1 MSAPTN
7 FRIQHAFQFGLL
19 GGLGVLTAVALG
31 NAAIS
36 LAGIITS
43 IITALF
49 LTLGLEPL
57 IQVIQKRVKKRS
69 YSISIVVLGIL
80 AVVATMILVIFP
92 PLVTQTSALI
102 VQLPNLL
109 TDFLNLPGVQSADAN
124 LGGALSSALNTTGA
138 YLVDSKNWPNL
149 LGGVVQV
156 GMTLFNGAIGA
167 MTVFIL
173 TLYFMAALPSIK
185 KVGISLVSKSKRERV
200 AGLVDQVINSIGRY
214 VMGQVL
220 VATINAS
227 VVFTTMLIAGV
238 EFSLVLAF
246 VDFLLVLVPIIG
258 AMAGWTIVVLVT
270 LASKSVMVAAI
281 VAAVLAVYLQVE
293 AYIIGPKIMTK
304 TVNVPGS
311 LIVVA
316 ALAGGS
322 LLGILGS
329 LLAIPMA
336 ATLLLIIREV
346 WVPKQELK

>member
-1 MSAPTN
+1 MSGPTN

-19 GGLGVLTAVALG
+19 AGLGVLTAVALG

-69 YSISIVVLGIL
+69 YAITIVVFGLL
-80 AVVATMILVIFP
+80 AVVTTMIIVILP
-92 PLVTQTSALI
+92 TLVTQTSALVI
-102 VQLPNLL
+102 QLPYLL
-109 TDFLNLPGVQSADAN
+109 TDFLNLPVVQSADAN
-124 LGGALSSALNTTGA
+124 LGGAISSALNTTGA

-185 KVGISLVSKSKRERV
+185 KVSISLVSKSNRERV
-200 AGLVDQVINSIGRY
+200 AGLVDQVISSIGRY

-220 VATINAS
+220 VASINAS
-227 VVFTTMLIAGV
+227 VVFTTMFIAGV

-258 AMAGWTIVVLVT
+258 AVAGWTIVVLVT
-270 LASKSVMVAAI
+270 LASKSLMTAAI
-281 VAAVLAVYLQVE
+281 VAAVLAIYLQVE
-293 AYIIGPKIMTK
+293 AYFIGPKIMTK

-346 WVPKQELK
+346 WVPRQDLK

>member
-1 MSAPTN
+1 MSEPTN

-19 GGLGVLTAVALG
+19 GGIGVLTAIALG

-49 LTLGLEPL
+49 ITLGLEPL
-57 IQVIQKRVKKRS
+57 IQVIQKQVKKRS
-69 YSISIVVLGIL
+69 YAITLVVLGL
-80 AVVATMILVIFP
+80 LTLVATIALVILP
-92 PLVTQTSALI
+92 PLITQASSLL
-102 VQLPNLL
+102 VQLPTLL
-109 TDFLNLPGVQSADAN
+109 NDFLKLPWVQSADAN
-124 LGGALSSALNTTGA
+124 LGGAISSALNTTGA
-138 YLVDSKNWPNL
+138 YLIDSKNWPNL

-156 GMTLFNGAIGA
+156 GISLFNGAIGA

-173 TLYFMAALPSIK
+173 TLYFMAALPGIK
-185 KVGISLVSKSKRERV
+185 KVGISLVSQSKRDRV
-200 AGLVDQVINSIGRY
+200 AGLVEKVIDSIGRY

-220 VATINAS
+220 VASINAS

-238 EFSLVLAF
+238 EFSVVLAF

-270 LASKSVMVAAI
+270 LASKSLMTAAI

-346 WVPKQELK
+346 WVPRQDLR

>member
-1 MSAPTN
+1 MSEPTN

-19 GGLGVLTAVALG
+19 GGIGVLTAIALG

-49 LTLGLEPL
+49 ITLGLEPL

-69 YSISIVVLGIL
+69 YAITIVVLGL
-80 AVVATMILVIFP
+80 LTLVATIALVILP
-92 PLVTQTSALI
+92 PLITQASSLL
-102 VQLPNLL
+102 VQLPTLL
-109 TDFLNLPGVQSADAN
+109 TDFLKLPWVQSADAN
-124 LGGALSSALNTTGA
+124 LGGAISSALNTTGA
-138 YLVDSKNWPNL
+138 YLIDSKNWPNL

-156 GMTLFNGAIGA
+156 GISLFNGAIGA

-173 TLYFMAALPSIK
+173 TLYFMAALPGIK
-185 KVGISLVSKSKRERV
+185 KVGISLVSQSKRDRV
-200 AGLVDQVINSIGRY
+200 AGLVEKVIDSIGRY

-220 VATINAS
+220 VASINAS

-238 EFSLVLAF
+238 EFSVVLAF

-270 LASKSVMVAAI
+270 LASKSLMTAAI

-346 WVPKQELK
+346 WVPRQDLR

>member
-1 MSAPTN
+1 MSTPTN

-19 GGLGVLTAVALG
+19 GGLGVLTAIAIG

-49 LTLGLEPL
+49 ITLGLEPL
-57 IQVIQKRVKKRS
+57 IQALQKRVKKRS
-69 YSISIVVLGIL
+69 YAITIVILGLLALFTTVIMVIL
-80 AVVATMILVIFP
+80 P
-92 PLVTQTSALI
+92 PLITQTGHFV
-102 VQLPNLL
+102 VQLPALL
-109 TDFLNLPGVQSADAN
+109 TDFLNLPLVQSADTN
-124 LGGALSSALNTTGA
+124 LGGAISSALNTTGA

-156 GMTLFNGAIGA
+156 GITLFNGVIGA

-173 TLYFMAALPSIK
+173 TIYFMAALPSIK
-185 KVGISLVSKSKRERV
+185 KVGINLVSKTKREKV
-200 AGLVDQVINSIGRY
+200 SGLVDQVITSIGRY
-214 VMGQVL
+214 VMGQVM
-220 VATINAS
+220 VASINAS

-238 EFSLVLAF
+238 EFSVVLAF
-246 VDFLLVLVPIIG
+246 VDFMLVLIPIIG
-258 AMAGWTIVVLVT
+258 SMAGWSIVVLVT
-270 LASKSVMVAAI
+270 LASKSLTTALVVAIFLAI
-281 VAAVLAVYLQVE
+281 YLQLE
-293 AYIIGPKIMTK
+293 AYIIGPRIMTK

-346 WVPKQELK
+346 WVPHQDLK

>member
-1 MSAPTN
+1 MPEPTN

-19 GGLGVLTAVALG
+19 GGIGVLTAIALG

-49 LTLGLEPL
+49 ITLGLEPL

-69 YSISIVVLGIL
+69 YAITLVVLGL
-80 AVVATMILVIFP
+80 LTLVATIALVILP
-92 PLVTQTSALI
+92 PLITQASSLL
-102 VQLPNLL
+102 VQLPTLL
-109 TDFLNLPGVQSADAN
+109 TDFLKLPWVQSADAN
-124 LGGALSSALNTTGA
+124 LGGAISSALNTTGA
-138 YLVDSKNWPNL
+138 YLIDSKNWPNL

-156 GMTLFNGAIGA
+156 GISLFNGAIGA

-173 TLYFMAALPSIK
+173 TLYFMAALPGIK
-185 KVGISLVSKSKRERV
+185 KVGISIVSQSKRDRV
-200 AGLVDQVINSIGRY
+200 AGLVEKVIDSIGRY

-220 VATINAS
+220 VASINAS

-238 EFSLVLAF
+238 EFSVVLAF

-270 LASKSVMVAAI
+270 LASKSLMTAAI

-346 WVPKQELK
+346 WVPRQDLR

>member
-1 MSAPTN
+1 MAEPTN

-19 GGLGVLTAVALG
+19 GGIGVLTAIALG

-49 LTLGLEPL
+49 ITLGLEPL

-69 YSISIVVLGIL
+69 YAITLVVLGL
-80 AVVATMILVIFP
+80 LTLVATVALVILP
-92 PLVTQTSALI
+92 PLVTQASSLL
-102 VQLPNLL
+102 VQLPALL
-109 TDFLNLPGVQSADAN
+109 TDFLKLPWVQSADAN
-124 LGGALSSALNTTGA
+124 LGGAISSALNTTGE
-138 YLVDSKNWPNL
+138 YLIDSKNWPNL

-156 GMTLFNGAIGA
+156 GITLFNGVIGA

-185 KVGISLVSKSKRERV
+185 KVGISLVSQSRRERV
-200 AGLVDQVINSIGRY
+200 GGLVEKVIDSIGRY

-220 VATINAS
+220 VASINAS

-238 EFSLVLAF
+238 EFSVVLAF

-270 LASKSVMVAAI
+270 LASKSLMTAAI

-322 LLGILGS
+322 LLGVLGS

-346 WVPKQELK
+346 WVPRQDLR

>member
-1 MSAPTN
+1 MSEPTN

-19 GGLGVLTAVALG
+19 GGIGVLTAIALG

-49 LTLGLEPL
+49 ITLGLEPL

-69 YSISIVVLGIL
+69 YAITIVVLGL
-80 AVVATMILVIFP
+80 LTLVATIALVILP
-92 PLVTQTSALI
+92 PLITQASSLL
-102 VQLPNLL
+102 VQLPTLL
-109 TDFLNLPGVQSADAN
+109 TDFLKLPWVQSADAN
-124 LGGALSSALNTTGA
+124 LGGAISSALNTTGA
-138 YLVDSKNWPNL
+138 YLIDSKNWPNL

-156 GMTLFNGAIGA
+156 GISLFNGAIGA

-173 TLYFMAALPSIK
+173 TLYFMAALPGIK
-185 KVGISLVSKSKRERV
+185 KVGISLVSQSKRDRV
-200 AGLVDQVINSIGRY
+200 AGLVEKVIDSIGRY

-220 VATINAS
+220 VASINAS

-238 EFSLVLAF
+238 EFSIVLAF

-270 LASKSVMVAAI
+270 LASKSLMTAAI

-346 WVPKQELK
+346 WVPRQDLR

>member
-1 MSAPTN
+1 MPEPTN

-19 GGLGVLTAVALG
+19 GGIGVLTAISLG

-49 LTLGLEPL
+49 ITLGLEPL

-69 YSISIVVLGIL
+69 YAITIVVLGL
-80 AVVATMILVIFP
+80 LTLVATIALVILP
-92 PLVTQTSALI
+92 PLITQASSLL
-102 VQLPNLL
+102 VQLPTLL
-109 TDFLNLPGVQSADAN
+109 TDFLKLPWVQSADAN
-124 LGGALSSALNTTGA
+124 LGGAISSALNTTGA
-138 YLVDSKNWPNL
+138 YLIDSKNWPNL

-156 GMTLFNGAIGA
+156 GISLFNGAIGA

-173 TLYFMAALPSIK
+173 TLYFMAALPGIK
-185 KVGISLVSKSKRERV
+185 KVGISLVSQSKRDRV
-200 AGLVDQVINSIGRY
+200 AGLVEKVIDSIGRY

-220 VATINAS
+220 VASINAS

-238 EFSLVLAF
+238 EFSVVLAF

-270 LASKSVMVAAI
+270 LASKSLMTAAI

-346 WVPKQELK
+346 WVPRQDLR